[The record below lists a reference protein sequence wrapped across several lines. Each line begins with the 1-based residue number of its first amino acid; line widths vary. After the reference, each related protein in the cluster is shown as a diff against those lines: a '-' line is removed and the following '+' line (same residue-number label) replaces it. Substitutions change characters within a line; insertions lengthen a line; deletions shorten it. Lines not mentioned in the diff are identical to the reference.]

1 MPKHL
6 ASYYARIEGD
16 DKYIPVNIISAYG
29 NMFKVEVDGKE
40 YEVDYSVAGNNL
52 HSFIINHISY
62 GVDMSGKSG
71 TYDIFRADDFFEVK
85 ILGEMQ
91 KFMKE
96 RVSAG
101 LQGSQ
106 VIDTQMPGL
115 IIKLFVEK
123 GQEVAHGESLMILS
137 AMKMENEIK
146 SPKAGIVQEVF
157 ASEGQIVGAG
167 DKLIIIE

>member
-1 MPKHL
+1 MPKNL
-6 ASYYARIEGD
+6 ASYYARVEGD
-16 DKYIPVNIISAYG
+16 DKYIPVNIISAHG

-40 YEVDYSVAGNNL
+40 YEVDYSVTGNNL

-62 GVDMSGKSG
+62 GVGMSGKSG
-71 TYDIFRADDFFEVK
+71 TYDIFRADDFFKVE
-85 ILGEMQ
+85 ILDEM
-91 KFMKE
+91 KRFMKE

-101 LQGSQ
+101 LQGRQ

-115 IIKLFVEK
+115 ILKLLVEK
-123 GQEVAHGESLMILS
+123 GQEVVQGEPLMILV

-146 SPKAGIVQEVF
+146 SPKAGVVQEIFVN
-157 ASEGQIVGAG
+157 EGQTVAAG